1 MTHIANTNIIFS
13 LCVIIFIVL
22 APPGIAVDLVTA
34 HYIWDPPTV
43 GLPVEYLVQLSIN
56 DGPWITVARPE
67 EPKVTLTLSFNDD
80 HRVQVAGV
88 DIQGRQGPF
97 SLPSETYNPSKEGA
111 EPD

>member
-1 MTHIANTNIIFS
+1 MTQIAMTNRIFS
-13 LCVIIFIVL
+13 LSVFIFIVL
-22 APPGIAVDLVTA
+22 APPGIAVDLITA
-34 HYIWDPPTV
+34 NYTWDPPTV
-43 GLPVEYLVQLSIN
+43 GSPVEYLVQLSTN
-56 DGPWITVARPE
+56 NGPWITVARPE
-67 EPKVTLTLSFNDD
+67 EPRVTLTLSFNDD